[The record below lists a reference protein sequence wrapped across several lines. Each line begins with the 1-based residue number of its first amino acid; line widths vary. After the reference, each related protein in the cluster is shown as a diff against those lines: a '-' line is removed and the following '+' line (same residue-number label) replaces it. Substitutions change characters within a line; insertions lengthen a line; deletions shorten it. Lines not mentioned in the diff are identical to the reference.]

1 MCPAPS
7 LCDRVLTVR
16 ACVCSCACSP
26 AARLPARERAAVA
39 GGRPLHR
46 CQDAPAGTQP
56 RRPQSEDG
64 QPGRCAQSRPPGGGG
79 SCRKRCIAG
88 YSRLR
93 LVSWQALA
101 GNLALRGWCWDCR
114 CLVRRSQQA
123 HRTFHV
129 AGIANVV
136 VKAAAEDMKSNG
148 LNSAGSEHAFNAQ
161 PYRWGGTALGEG
173 SRVGLGRQGGV
184 GGAGWGWVG
193 RTQGPDAAVA

>member
-1 MCPAPS
+1 VCAHVLAALLHGCLRASELLWPEAVPS
-7 LCDRVLTVR
+7 IAAKMRQLGLNPDDRNQKT
-16 ACVCSCACSP
+16 
-26 AARLPARERAAVA
+26 
-39 GGRPLHR
+39 
-46 CQDAPAGTQP
+46 DNPAGALNHA
-56 RRPQSEDG
+56 RR
-64 QPGRCAQSRPPGGGG
+64 GGGG